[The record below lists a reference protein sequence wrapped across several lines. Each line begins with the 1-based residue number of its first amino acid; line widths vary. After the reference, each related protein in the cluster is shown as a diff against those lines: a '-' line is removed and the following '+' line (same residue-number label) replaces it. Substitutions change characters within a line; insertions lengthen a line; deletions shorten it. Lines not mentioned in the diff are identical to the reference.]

1 VGDLLTHGAAAVL
14 LKVGVR
20 GRFIPVFVLGTVMPD
35 LCSRV
40 PAIGL
45 GYVHVH
51 LVRVSPFLTHG
62 WQPLH
67 QPIGLVLLAFLT
79 CFLFQETVR
88 SSVFWNL
95 LGGMALHLG
104 LDVLQSHHGA
114 GYLLGFPFSDFAWE
128 LGVIGSEATVGWA
141 IPLSLLAWFVYRY
154 RASQP

>member
-1 VGDLLTHGAAAVL
+1 VADLLTHGAAAVL
-14 LKVGVR
+14 VKAGLR

-51 LVRVSPFLTHG
+51 FARVPSLLTHG

-67 QPIGLVLLAFLT
+67 QPVGLVLLAFLT
-79 CFLFQETVR
+79 SFLFAETVR
-88 SSVFWNL
+88 TSVFWNL

-104 LDVLQSHHGA
+104 LDLLQSHHGA

-141 IPLSLLAWFVYRY
+141 IPLSLLAWFVYRH
-154 RASQP
+154 RAPQG